1 MSIKLSR
8 TLQDKLS
15 ASGIAQA
22 VREYEHRFRAHN
34 PSALE
39 NEANSNKH
47 ITELYYDLVTDFY
60 EYGRGKSFHFAPRIP
75 GESFKESLARHERF
89 LAD

>member
-22 VREYEHRFRAHN
+22 VREYEHRFKAHN
-34 PSALE
+34 RSALE
-39 NEANSNKH
+39 NEANSN
-47 ITELYYDLVTDFY
+47 
-60 EYGRGKSFHFAPRIP
+60 
-75 GESFKESLARHERF
+75 
-89 LAD
+89 